1 MTRERLNELIAGIRT
16 MRMVLTDEQAAN
28 APGFFK
34 EWKPNESYVSGE
46 RVQKNGVLYTVL
58 QNHTSQ
64 DGWAPADAP
73 SLFAK
78 VLPGQG
84 GTEIGEWMQPDSTNP
99 YQKGDR
105 VLYKGSIW
113 ECTIDNNVWEP
124 DVYGWTKV

>member
-34 EWKPNESYVSGE
+34 EWKPNESYSSGE

-84 GTEIGEWMQPDSTNP
+84 GAEIGEWMQPDSTNP